1 MSSTSQCDLSRRTVL
16 AAAAAGAT
24 AAAAQASSTLA
35 RAQVPSHAV
44 HVLVHAAWHGGWCW
58 KKVAPLLR
66 ERGHEVHTPTLT
78 GLGDR
83 AHLINPE
90 IGLET
95 HIQDVVNIL
104 EYEDLNRVILVGHS
118 SSGAV
123 ITGVAERVPERL
135 AHIVYLD
142 AFVPADGQSL
152 MDLIP
157 PERRQDM
164 EQRVL
169 AEGLGW
175 LLPSLAP
182 APWDQFLR
190 EAWRIADDADRRW
203 MLARLGPAPFR
214 IFKDPVRRSNL
225 TASKLVRTFIRC
237 LQWPNPVFDHTADIA
252 RRTAG
257 WRCRELAASHEPF
270 VTHPQELANLLL
282 EAAA

>member
-1 MSSTSQCDLSRRTVL
+1 MSSTSQCDLSRRRVL
-16 AAAAAGAT
+16 TAAAGAT
-24 AAAAQASSTLA
+24 AAAAQVWSTLA
-35 RAQVPSHAV
+35 PAQVAGHAV
-44 HVLVHAAWHGGWCW
+44 YVLVHAAWHGGWCW
-58 KKVAPLLR
+58 KKVVPLLR

-95 HIQDVVNIL
+95 HIQDIVNVL
-104 EYEDLNRVILVGHS
+104 EYEDLDRVILVGHS

-123 ITGVAERVPERL
+123 VTGVAERVPERF

-142 AFVPADGQSL
+142 AFVPDNGQSL

-157 PERRQDM
+157 PDRRQGM
-164 EQRVL
+164 EQRVQ
-169 AEGLGW
+169 AEGQGW

-182 APWDQFLR
+182 VPWDQFLR
-190 EAWRIADDADRRW
+190 DVWRIAEEADRRW
-203 MLARLGPAPFR
+203 MLTRLGPTPFR
-214 IFKDPVRRSNL
+214 IFNDPVRLSNL
-225 TASKLVRTFIRC
+225 AARKLPRTFIRC
-237 LQWPNPVFDHTADIA
+237 LQWPNPMFDRYADTA
-252 RRTAG
+252 RRTVG

-270 VTHPQELANLLL
+270 ITHPQELANLLL

>member
-1 MSSTSQCDLSRRTVL
+1 MS
-16 AAAAAGAT
+16 
-24 AAAAQASSTLA
+24 A

-58 KKVAPLLR
+58 KKVTPLLR
-66 ERGHEVHTPTLT
+66 EQGQDVHTPTLT

-83 AHLINPE
+83 AHLINPN

-95 HIQDVVNIL
+95 HIQDVVNVL

-142 AFVPADGQSL
+142 AFVPDDGQSL

-157 PERRQDM
+157 PDRRRGMQ
-164 EQRVL
+164 QRVQS
-169 AEGLGW
+169 EGQGW

-182 APWDQFLR
+182 VPWDQFLR
-190 EAWRIADDADRRW
+190 DAWRIEQAADRSW

-214 IFKDPVRRSNL
+214 IFTDPVRRSNL
-225 TASKLVRTFIRC
+225 AASKLPRTFIRC
-237 LQWPNPVFDHTADIA
+237 LQWPNPVFDRTADISG
-252 RRTAG
+252 RTVG
-257 WRCRELAASHEPF
+257 WRYRELATSHEPF
-270 VTHPQELANLLL
+270 VTHPHELANLLL